1 MDVVNDVME
10 LDWHETHDEHDMASE
25 IMKKVHIEVSD
36 FARTIDLQAFLD
48 WLAAL
53 ERNFDWYDMLD
64 ETWVWFAIMKVVG
77 QAQIW

>member
-1 MDVVNDVME
+1 
-10 LDWHETHDEHDMASE
+10 MASE

-64 ETWVWFAIMKVVG
+64 ETWV
-77 QAQIW
+77 